1 MTLISPRLPH
11 VLTRTD
17 LALLLLDTYQH
28 AMGVDDD
35 EALER
40 LGRAFSRPEL
50 LADFHRAI
58 SAALVAK
65 DPQAAPDAVIDKL
78 SKAVQKK
85 RGRVK
90 PAPDDPTI
98 AAVLVRINLELG
110 VAPDSMRSMLESD
123 KGKKALADG
132 MTKLAKYLVGELV
145 K

>member
-11 VLTRTD
+11 VVTRND
-17 LALLLLDTYQH
+17 LALLLLDTYQS

-35 EALER
+35 EAIDR
-40 LGRAFSRPEL
+40 LGRAFARPEL

-65 DPQAAPDAVIDKL
+65 DPQADPDAVIDKL

-90 PAPDDPTI
+90 PAPDHPSI

-110 VAPDSMRSMLESD
+110 VAPESMRAMLETD
-123 KGKKALADG
+123 KGKRALDDG
-132 MTKLAKYLVGELV
+132 MSRLAKYLVGELV

>member
-11 VLTRTD
+11 VVTRND
-17 LALLLLDTYQH
+17 LALLLLDTYQS

-35 EALER
+35 EALDR
-40 LGRAFSRPEL
+40 LNRALARPDL

-58 SAALVAK
+58 STALIAK
-65 DPQAAPDAVIDKL
+65 DPQADPDAVIDKL

-90 PAPDDPTI
+90 PAPDHPSI

-110 VAPDSMRSMLESD
+110 VAPESMRAMLESD
-123 KGKKALADG
+123 KGKKALDDG
-132 MTKLAKYLVGELV
+132 MTRLAKYLVGELV